1 MSRILVFGTGSVG
14 TMYAMLLSMGGAD
27 VTCICRRSNYEI
39 AASKGFQIRSTVF
52 GDRSFKP
59 RVAKSVQ
66 EAVSEE
72 SALGPFDFVVVCIKA
87 NNAGISPT
95 ELIRMAIK
103 ESYTSIV
110 IIQNGLG
117 VERIYQEA
125 FPKNP
130 IISGVTYMPTSQLS
144 PCVVSHTETQKLYL
158 GIYSG
163 SPNTSLLGMNV
174 TEALA
179 GMIRA
184 AGADATVCADIQVER
199 WKKLISN
206 ATWNPICAL
215 SRCRDLQFLQAIP
228 DLAQEF
234 VIESMREV
242 VAVAAALGYSKVIK
256 QDTIDAQVRRSALRE
271 WPGVRPSMLA
281 DIEVGGAMEVEAI
294 VGEVVRVAKRNSV
307 SVPRLETLYLLLRG
321 YEFHMRSKSP

>member
-1 MSRILVFGTGSVG
+1 VFGTGSVG
-14 TMYAMLLSMGGAD
+14 TMYGMLLSMGGAD
-27 VTCICRRSNYEI
+27 VTCICRSNYEI
-39 AASKGFQIRSTVF
+39 ASSKGFQICSTVF
-52 GDRSFKP
+52 GDRSFHPK
-59 RVAKSVQ
+59 VARSVQ
-66 EAVSEE
+66 EAVSGE
-72 SALGPFDFVVVCIKA
+72 SASGPFDFVVVCIKA

-95 ELIRMAIK
+95 ELIQPAIT
-103 ESYTSIV
+103 ESHTSIF

-117 VERIYQEA
+117 VEHIYQEA

-130 IISGVTYMPTSQLS
+130 IISGVTYMPTSQIS
-144 PCVVSHTETQKLYL
+144 PCVVSHTETQNLYL

-163 SPNTSLLGMNV
+163 SPSINLLGVNA

-184 AGADATVCADIQVER
+184 AGADATVCADIQAER
-199 WKKLISN
+199 WKKLIGN

-215 SRCRDLQFLQAIP
+215 SRCRDLQFLQATP

-234 VIESMREV
+234 VVESMREV

-256 QDTIDAQVRRSALRE
+256 QDAIDAQVQRSAIRG

-281 DIEVGGAMEVEAI
+281 DIEVGGLMEVEAI
-294 VGEVVRVAKRNSV
+294 IGEVVRIAKKNSL
-307 SVPRLETLYLLLRG
+307 SVPRLETLYLLSRG
-321 YEFHMRSKSP
+321 YDFYMRLKTP